1 MAKSKGKLLLIQAQG
16 VNPAAPTAYT
26 TISALRSTSFTI
38 NEETVDV
45 TDKDGDGWRKLLEGA
60 GISSMSVS
68 GSGIADNGD
77 TQAFML
83 DAILNKTH
91 VGLKIIREAGDAFTG
106 TFQLASM
113 AFSGEYNAE
122 ETFDLTLESAGTVTY
137 TAAP

>member
-45 TDKDGDGWRKLLEGA
+45 TDKDGAGYRETLEGA
-60 GISSMSVS
+60 GISSLSVT

-83 DAILNKTH
+83 NAILNKTH
-91 VGLKIIREAGDAFTG
+91 VNLKIIREAGDEFTG
-106 TFQLASM
+106 TFQITSM

-122 ETFDLTLESAGTVTY
+122 ETFDLTLESAGTITH
-137 TAAP
+137 TPA

>member
-16 VNPAAPTAYT
+16 VNPLAPTAYT

-45 TDKDGDGWRKLLEGA
+45 TDKDGDGWRELLEGA
-60 GISSMSVS
+60 GISSMNVS

-83 DAILNKTH
+83 NAVLNKTH
-91 VGLKIIREAGDAFTG
+91 IGLKIIREAGDAFTG
-106 TFQLASM
+106 TFQIASM
-113 AFSGEYNAE
+113 AFAGEYNAE
-122 ETFDLTLESAGTVTY
+122 ETFDLTVESAGTVTY
-137 TAAP
+137 TPA

>member
-1 MAKSKGKLLLIQAQG
+1 MAKSKGKLLLIRAQG

-45 TDKDGDGWRKLLEGA
+45 TDKDGDGWRELLEGA

-83 DAILNKTH
+83 DALLKKTH
-91 VGLKIIREAGDAFTG
+91 VVLKIIREAGDEFTG
-106 TFQLASM
+106 TFQIASM

-122 ETFDLTLESAGTVTY
+122 ETFDLTVESAGTITY
-137 TAAP
+137 TPA